1 MRPIDISFL
10 RSPRVLR
17 FLRYAVGSA
26 TASAV
31 SAVTLA
37 AAYQGIGL
45 DPRVSSISA
54 FCAGALVNFLIY
66 RFWAWR
72 ATVEAGAAAVRR
84 DFLKFAVVA
93 TGTALVALA
102 TTTIA
107 DAWARSAGLSTGLRT
122 LVVEGSYFGAF
133 AVMFIAKFLILDR
146 YVFRARAAS
155 ARSRDQVE
163 NTTPA

>member
-1 MRPIDISFL
+1 M
-10 RSPRVLR
+10 LR

-26 TASAV
+26 AASVV
-31 SAVTLA
+31 SALTLA
-37 AAYQGIGL
+37 AVYRGIGL
-45 DPRVSSISA
+45 DPRVSSIAA
-54 FCAGALVNFLIY
+54 FVAGALVNFLIY

-72 ATVEAGAAAVRR
+72 ATADPGASAVRR
-84 DFLKFAVVA
+84 DFLKYAVVA

-107 DAWARSAGLSTGLRT
+107 DNWARSAGLSANVRT
-122 LVVEGSYFGAF
+122 LVVECSYFGAF
-133 AVMFIAKFLILDR
+133 GVMFIAKFLILDR

>member
-1 MRPIDISFL
+1 
-10 RSPRVLR
+10 VLR

-26 TASAV
+26 TASLV

-37 AAYQGIGL
+37 AAYRGIGL
-45 DPRVSSISA
+45 GPRVSSIAA

-72 ATVEAGAAAVRR
+72 ATVAPGAAAVRR
-84 DFLKFAVVA
+84 DFLKYAVVA
-93 TGTALVALA
+93 VATALVALA
-102 TTTIA
+102 TTTVA
-107 DAWARSAGLSTGLRT
+107 DGYARSAGLSADMRT

-133 AVMFIAKFLILDR
+133 AVMFVAKFLILDR
-146 YVFRARAAS
+146 YVFRARANA

>member
-1 MRPIDISFL
+1 M
-10 RSPRVLR
+10 LR
-17 FLRYAVGSA
+17 FLRYAVGSVA
-26 TASAV
+26 ASLV

-45 DPRVSSISA
+45 DPRVSSVAA
-54 FCAGALVNFLIY
+54 FSAGALVNFLIY

-72 ATVEAGAAAVRR
+72 GTAESGSAAVRR
-84 DFLKFAVVA
+84 DFLKYAVVA
-93 TGTALVALA
+93 IGTALVALG

-107 DAWARSAGLSTGLRT
+107 DNWARSAGLSASLRT

-133 AVMFIAKFLILDR
+133 GVMFIAKFLILDR

-155 ARSRDQVE
+155 ARSLDQVE

>member
-1 MRPIDISFL
+1 MIRPCMPVCAKHPAPRNARRPAATSPLPAGHPPAAGPVSGLWSAPDPRGPSRAAAGQAPTKMRPIDISFL

-72 ATVEAGAAAVRR
+72 ATADAGAAAVRR
-84 DFLKFAVVA
+84 DFLKYAVVA
-93 TGTALVALA
+93 
-102 TTTIA
+102 
-107 DAWARSAGLSTGLRT
+107 
-122 LVVEGSYFGAF
+122 
-133 AVMFIAKFLILDR
+133 
-146 YVFRARAAS
+146 
-155 ARSRDQVE
+155 
-163 NTTPA
+163 

>member
-1 MRPIDISFL
+1 
-10 RSPRVLR
+10 VLR

-26 TASAV
+26 AASLV

-37 AAYQGIGL
+37 LVYQGMGL
-45 DPRVSSISA
+45 DPRVSSIAA

-72 ATVEAGAAAVRR
+72 ATAESGSAAVRR
-84 DFLKFAVVA
+84 DFLKYAVVA
-93 TGTALVALA
+93 IGTALVALG

-107 DAWARSAGLSTGLRT
+107 DNWARSAGLSASLRT

-133 AVMFIAKFLILDR
+133 GVMFIAKFLILDR